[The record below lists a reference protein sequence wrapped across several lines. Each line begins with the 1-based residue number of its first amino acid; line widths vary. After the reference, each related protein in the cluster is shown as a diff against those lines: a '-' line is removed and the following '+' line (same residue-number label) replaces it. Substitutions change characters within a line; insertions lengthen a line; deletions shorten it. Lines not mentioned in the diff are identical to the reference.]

1 MIEITALAIIV
12 AGYIALVVHLAAF
25 NARYAIEDESEHF
38 GPEHMQ
44 TGHDVPARAREYEG
58 Q

>member
-12 AGYIALVVHLAAF
+12 AGYIALVVHLARF
-25 NARYAIEDESEHF
+25 NARYIIDESEHF
-38 GPEHMQ
+38 GSEHLQ